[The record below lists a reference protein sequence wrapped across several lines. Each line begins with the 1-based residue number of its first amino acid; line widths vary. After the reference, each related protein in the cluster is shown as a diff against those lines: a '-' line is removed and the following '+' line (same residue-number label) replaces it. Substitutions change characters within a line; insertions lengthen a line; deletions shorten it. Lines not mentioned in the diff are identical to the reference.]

1 MTTEKDMKTQEGIWH
16 LPVERTH
23 EVAASAA
30 LLSFVGGAGDFDHQG
45 QVRSPGDYGG
55 QIKGAITN
63 VGSALTQENCSLAD
77 IIRVK
82 AFVQLSE
89 EVGETEAVEMLLDA
103 LPDSPAP
110 VISIVPV
117 EMQPFPQQKVQ
128 IQAIAKRGWR
138 EEECQ
143 FDTSPLDLARAGKS
157 PTVTRVLR
165 AGEFIAASNR
175 TAAHFGTGFEGGM
188 AGEDQSHAIMTSL
201 NNDLKSVGATLQD
214 AIKMEGYYWGT
225 TREQW
230 TPLAKA
236 RASYF
241 AEPGPPATVI
251 PCHLGE
257 HDQTVTRV
265 GVLAMRERRNSYN
278 KYIPREDA
286 WPERVWDWPAEL
298 PYRQAQKLRDMIW
311 LGGQVPAQPFSN
323 TGKRVHPG
331 QLLPQARFTMSYI
344 SDLLRPFGKVP
355 ADLKL
360 LVCYYRRLP
369 DHDETEALVHLLAD
383 YCGGVLPP
391 LSLIPVDHMQDK
403 DSTIEIWG
411 VAQG

>member
-1 MTTEKDMKTQEGIWH
+1 MMGEKNMEPQENIWH
-16 LPVERTH
+16 LPVGCTH

-30 LLSFVGGAGDFDHQG
+30 LLSFVGGAGDFDHKG
-45 QVRSPGDYGG
+45 RVRCPKDYGG
-55 QIKGAITN
+55 QIKGAIKN
-63 VGSALTQENCSLAD
+63 IGSALTQENCSLAD

-82 AFVQLSE
+82 AFVQLSD
-89 EVGETEAVEMLLDA
+89 EVGEAEVTEMLLEV
-103 LPDSPAP
+103 LPDYPAP

-117 EMQPFPQQKVQ
+117 EIQPFPDQKVQ
-128 IQAIAKRGWR
+128 IQVIAMRGWR
-138 EEECQ
+138 EQECQ
-143 FDTSPLDLARAGKS
+143 FVESPLDLAGAKTN

-165 AGEFIAASNR
+165 AGEVIATSNR
-175 TAAHFGTGFEGGM
+175 TADHFSVGIKGEM
-188 AGEDQSHAIMTSL
+188 SGEDQSHAITTSL
-201 NNDLKSVGATLQD
+201 NSDLESVGATLQD
-214 AIKMEGYYWGT
+214 SIKMEGYYRGT

-241 AEPGPPATVI
+241 SEPGPPATVI
-251 PCHLGE
+251 PCHLGG

-344 SDLLRPFGKVP
+344 SDLLRAFGKVP

-383 YCGGVLPP
+383 YCRGRIAAAQPDTGG
-391 LSLIPVDHMQDK
+391 SYA
-403 DSTIEIWG
+403 G
-411 VAQG
+411 

>member
-1 MTTEKDMKTQEGIWH
+1 MRCPE
-16 LPVERTH
+16 
-23 EVAASAA
+23 
-30 LLSFVGGAGDFDHQG
+30 
-45 QVRSPGDYGG
+45 DYGG
-55 QIKGAITN
+55 QIKGAVEN
-63 VGSALTQENCSLAD
+63 VGSALTQESCSLAD

-82 AFVQLSE
+82 AFVQLSK
-89 EVGETEAVEMLLDA
+89 EVGETAVIEMLSEA

-117 EMQPFPQQKVQ
+117 EMQPFPHQKVQ
-128 IQAIAKRGWR
+128 IQAIAIRGWR

-143 FDTSPLDLARAGKS
+143 FVESPLELAWANRT

-165 AGEFIAASNR
+165 AGEFIATSNR
-175 TAAHFGTGFEGGM
+175 TAAHFSAGFEGEM
-188 AGEDQSHAIMTSL
+188 SGEDQSHAIMTSL
-201 NNDLKSVGATLQD
+201 NSDLESVGATLQD
-214 AIKMEGYYWGT
+214 SIKMEGYYRGT

-251 PCHLGE
+251 PSHLGE

-298 PYRQAQKLRDMIW
+298 PYRQAQKLRGMIW

-344 SDLLRPFGKVP
+344 SDLLRPFGKVS

-369 DHDETEALVHLLAD
+369 DHDETQALVHLLAD